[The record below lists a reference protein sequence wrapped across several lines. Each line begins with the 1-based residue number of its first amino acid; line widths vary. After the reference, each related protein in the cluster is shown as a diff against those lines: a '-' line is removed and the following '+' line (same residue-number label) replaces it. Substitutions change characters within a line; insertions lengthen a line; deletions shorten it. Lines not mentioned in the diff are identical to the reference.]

1 MALTLTTPNTVLGAL
16 APKSGTARLV
26 TTFATIVLGT
36 LVLAAAAQI
45 KVPVMPVPVTLQGL
59 AVAMLAAAFGW
70 RIGVATIALYI
81 VEGLSGLP
89 VFANGGGIH
98 YLMSPSFG
106 FILGW
111 LPMAYIIGRAADLGA
126 SGKLMALFGAMLLAD
141 AVSFVFGFAWLLVV
155 ANIITQS
162 GAALPAWLSS
172 SPDLIATAYEKAI
185 KPFVVWD
192 MLKMA
197 FAAVTMV
204 SAFRLLPKKG

>member
-26 TTFATIVLGT
+26 TNLATIVLGT

-70 RIGVATIALYI
+70 RIGVATVALYI

-126 SGKLMALFGAMLLAD
+126 SGKMLPLFGAMLVAD

-162 GAALPAWLSS
+162 GAALPAWLTS
-172 SPDLIATAYEKAI
+172 SPDLIATAYKATI
-185 KPFVVWD
+185 EPFVVWD
-192 MLKMA
+192 ILKMA

-204 SAFRLLPKKG
+204 GAWKLLPKKG

>member
-36 LVLAAAAQI
+36 LLLAAAARI
-45 KVPVMPVPVTLQGL
+45 SVPVMPVSVSLQSL

-70 RIGVATIALYI
+70 RIGDGTVALYI

-89 VFANGGGIH
+89 VFINGGGLH
-98 YLMSPSFG
+98 YIMSPSFG

-126 SGKLMALFGAMLLAD
+126 AGKVLPLFGAMLVAD
-141 AVSFVFGFAWLLVV
+141 AVSFLFGFAWLLIV
-155 ANIITQS
+155 ANLITQS
-162 GAALPAWLSS
+162 GATLPAWLSS
-172 SPDLIATAYEKAI
+172 SPDLMATAYKGAVE
-185 KPFVVWD
+185 PFILWD
-192 MLKMA
+192 ILKMA
-197 FAAVTMV
+197 FATITMV
-204 SAFRLLPKKG
+204 GAIKLLPKKG